1 MATSKD
7 CFQTI
12 LTMHKEA
19 LLGHRKQKSEDTSTL
34 LGGQLPNKVV
44 HDNNY
49 IPLMTTGPDVSEKQM
64 QENPQSFQHAILT
77 ALPEDGHQ
85 LKPVIVVGP
94 AGVGR
99 TTALEKLIVDW
110 ATGKHLQHFSCVF
123 HFTFRDLNA
132 HKGVLSLQALLL
144 QCYSHLSPESLALVL
159 QNPKSLLFL
168 FDGLDQYQHSLDPPT
183 SLTIC
188 SDPHQPVSVSMLVAS
203 LVHGPLLK
211 GAAILL
217 TSRPTAASLES
228 LDGYC
233 VELLGFLKPQR
244 KAYCDRFFS
253 NPIVASQAFE
263 NIERTMGFYDF
274 CTSPR
279 FCWTTCS
286 IYKSLMEAG
295 ESLPETLTQ
304 VFVYI
309 TVHLIRALSLDT
321 TNARDLVTSL
331 GRMASHCCLGPDSN
345 CSKEEMASTG
355 VQQFL
360 TTPTSLKDFLHV
372 DGDLESDYCIF
383 SFHTQKIQEFFLAA
397 SFYLDESEAVSVE
410 EMLEN
415 HEGCVEFLDLY
426 LAGLSEPSQRKPLE
440 SELGEFNTDHIMD
453 FSSWFKSTSRKAL
466 ESYHTDRHLH
476 YFHLLHQRQ
485 NEKLV
490 KEIITPSARG
500 ISYGVL
506 GVHDCVSLSY
516 IVTCLGEWDQLN
528 LYNSKDLTEEKANL
542 LVPAIR
548 LSRKIILVQSSLS
561 AGALAHLASAL
572 SQGRTTELDMSYT
585 PMGDTGFKVLCT
597 GLGDC
602 NIQTLKLPVCG
613 LTEACCGDLVA
624 VLTSEKSH
632 LRVLELRGNAFH
644 DQGLRKLSHAL
655 GSPHC
660 KLQELQLPRCELT
673 GGSMEALSTALC
685 VGQSEL
691 RILNLE
697 QNCLTDQGVDW
708 LAKALQY
715 PCCQLQ
721 SLILFDNELTAAC
734 CAGVAEALQS
744 EGCRLTELDLSVNEL
759 GQEGALQLCK
769 ALNKPGRP
777 LEKLRLVR
785 CELTPL
791 VFKELGVLLSSGT
804 SGLRTLSVGLNNI
817 GDEGAKHLWVALGD
831 KRCSLEHLDVEMIQL
846 TDACVG
852 DLSVAVRASGSL
864 KSLVLKNNHLTD
876 TSVPALVKVM
886 QDSRTMQE
894 MNLQYNNFSEDMFEM
909 MDQCAKIKY

>member
-12 LTMHKEA
+12 HTMHKAA
-19 LLGHRKQKSEDTSTL
+19 LLAHRKQKSEDTSTL

-64 QENPQSFQHAILT
+64 QEKPQSFQHAILT
-77 ALPEDGHQ
+77 ALPEDRHQ
-85 LKPVIVVGP
+85 PKPVIVVGP

-168 FDGLDQYQHSLDPPT
+168 FDGLDQYQHSLEPPT
-183 SLTIC
+183 SLTLC
-188 SDPHQPVSVSMLVAS
+188 SDPQQPASVSMLVAS

-228 LDGYC
+228 LDGYRM
-233 VELLGFLKPQR
+233 ELLGFLKPQR

-253 NPIVASQAFE
+253 DPIVASQAFE

-279 FCWTTCS
+279 FCWMTCS

-295 ESLPETLTQ
+295 EILPETLTQ

-309 TVHLIRALSLDT
+309 TIHLIRALSLDT

-345 CSKEEMASTG
+345 CSKEEMASTD

-360 TTPTSLKDFLHV
+360 TTPTSMKDFLHV
-372 DGDLESDYCIF
+372 DGDLESDNCIF

-410 EMLEN
+410 ELLEN

-528 LYNSKDLTEEKANL
+528 LYSSKDLTEEKANL

-548 LSRKIILVQSSLS
+548 LSHKIILVQSSLS

-572 SQGRTTELDMSYT
+572 SQGRTTELDMSYN

-632 LRVLELRGNAFH
+632 LRVLELRGNTLH

-660 KLQELQLPRCELT
+660 KLQELH
-673 GGSMEALSTALC
+673 
-685 VGQSEL
+685 
-691 RILNLE
+691 
-697 QNCLTDQGVDW
+697 
-708 LAKALQY
+708 
-715 PCCQLQ
+715 
-721 SLILFDNELTAAC
+721 
-734 CAGVAEALQS
+734 
-744 EGCRLTELDLSVNEL
+744 
-759 GQEGALQLCK
+759 
-769 ALNKPGRP
+769 
-777 LEKLRLVR
+777 LVR
-785 CELTPL
+785 CELTTL

-804 SGLRTLSVGLNNI
+804 SGLRTLSVGLNKI
-817 GDEGAKHLWVALGD
+817 GDEGAKHLWVALGN

-852 DLSVAVRASGSL
+852 DMSAAVRASGFL

-876 TSVPALVKVM
+876 TSVPALVQVM

-894 MNLQYNNFSEDMFEM
+894 MNLQYNDFSEDMFEM

>member
-12 LTMHKEA
+12 HTMHKAA
-19 LLGHRKQKSEDTSTL
+19 LLAHRKQKSEDTSTL

-64 QENPQSFQHAILT
+64 QEKPQSFQHAILT
-77 ALPEDGHQ
+77 ALPEDRHQ
-85 LKPVIVVGP
+85 PKPVIVVGP

-144 QCYSHLSPESLALVL
+144 QCYSHLSSESLALVL

-168 FDGLDQYQHSLDPPT
+168 FDGLDQYQHSLEPPT
-183 SLTIC
+183 SLTLC
-188 SDPHQPVSVSMLVAS
+188 SDPQQPASVSMLVAS

-228 LDGYC
+228 LDGYRM
-233 VELLGFLKPQR
+233 ELLGFLKPQR

-253 NPIVASQAFE
+253 DPIVASQAFE

-279 FCWTTCS
+279 FCWMTCS

-295 ESLPETLTQ
+295 EILPETLTQ

-309 TVHLIRALSLDT
+309 TIHLIRALSLDT

-345 CSKEEMASTG
+345 CSKEEMASTD

-360 TTPTSLKDFLHV
+360 TTPTSIKDFLHV
-372 DGDLESDYCIF
+372 DGDLESDNCIF

-410 EMLEN
+410 ELLEN

-476 YFHLLHQRQ
+476 CFHLLHQRQ

-528 LYNSKDLTEEKANL
+528 LYSSKDLTEEKANL

-548 LSRKIILVQSSLS
+548 LSHKIILVQSSLS

-572 SQGRTTELDMSYT
+572 SQGRTTELDMSYN

-632 LRVLELRGNAFH
+632 LRVLELRGNTLH

-660 KLQELQLPRCELT
+660 KLQELH
-673 GGSMEALSTALC
+673 
-685 VGQSEL
+685 
-691 RILNLE
+691 
-697 QNCLTDQGVDW
+697 
-708 LAKALQY
+708 
-715 PCCQLQ
+715 
-721 SLILFDNELTAAC
+721 
-734 CAGVAEALQS
+734 
-744 EGCRLTELDLSVNEL
+744 
-759 GQEGALQLCK
+759 
-769 ALNKPGRP
+769 
-777 LEKLRLVR
+777 LVR
-785 CELTPL
+785 CELTTL

-804 SGLRTLSVGLNNI
+804 SGLRTLSVGLNKI
-817 GDEGAKHLWVALGD
+817 GDEGAKHLWVALGN

-852 DLSVAVRASGSL
+852 DLSAAVRASGFL

-876 TSVPALVKVM
+876 TSVPALVQVM

-894 MNLQYNNFSEDMFEM
+894 MNLQYNDFSEDMFEM

>member
-12 LTMHKEA
+12 HTMHKEA
-19 LLGHRKQKSEDTSTL
+19 LLAHRKQKSEDTSTL

-64 QENPQSFQHAILT
+64 QEKPQSFQHAILI
-77 ALPEDGHQ
+77 ALPEDRHQ
-85 LKPVIVVGP
+85 PKPVIVVGP

-168 FDGLDQYQHSLDPPT
+168 FDGLDQYQHSLEPPT
-183 SLTIC
+183 PLTLC
-188 SDPHQPVSVSMLVAS
+188 SDPQQPASVSMLVAS

-228 LDGYC
+228 LDGYR

-244 KAYCDRFFS
+244 KAYCERFFS
-253 NPIVASQAFE
+253 DPIVASQAFE

-279 FCWTTCS
+279 FCWMTCS

-295 ESLPETLTQ
+295 EILPETLTQ

-321 TNARDLVTSL
+321 TNARGLVTSL

-345 CSKEEMASTG
+345 CSKEEMASTD

-372 DGDLESDYCIF
+372 DGDLESDNCIF

-426 LAGLSEPSQRKPLE
+426 LAGLCEPSQRKPLE

-490 KEIITPSARG
+490 KEIIIPSARG

-528 LYNSKDLTEEKANL
+528 LYSSKDLTEQKANL

-548 LSRKIILVQSSLS
+548 LSHKIILIQSSLS

-572 SQGRTTELDMSYT
+572 SQGRTTELDMSYN

-632 LRVLELRGNAFH
+632 LRVLELRGNPFH
-644 DQGLRKLSHAL
+644 DHGLRKLSHAL

-660 KLQELQLPRCELT
+660 KLQELQ
-673 GGSMEALSTALC
+673 
-685 VGQSEL
+685 
-691 RILNLE
+691 
-697 QNCLTDQGVDW
+697 
-708 LAKALQY
+708 
-715 PCCQLQ
+715 
-721 SLILFDNELTAAC
+721 LFDNELTAAC

-744 EGCRLTELDLSVNEL
+744 EGCRLTELDLSVNAL

-769 ALNKPGRP
+769 ALNKSGHP
-777 LEKLRLVR
+777 LETLRLVR
-785 CELTPL
+785 CDLTPL
-791 VFKELGVLLSSGT
+791 VFKELGILLSSGT
-804 SGLRTLSVGLNNI
+804 SGLRTLSVGLNKI
-817 GDEGAKHLWVALGD
+817 GDKGAKHLWVALGD

-876 TSVPALVKVM
+876 TSVPALVQVM
-886 QDSRTMQE
+886 QDSRTMHE
-894 MNLQYNNFSEDMFEM
+894 MNLQYNDFSEDMFEM